1 LAKVRVSATARRD
14 LKQIWTYIA
23 EDNMQA
29 ADALLDRIGSMLNL
43 LGRTPLLGRSRDEL
57 AAGLRS
63 FAVGNYVIFYL
74 PRGSGII
81 VVRILSGYRDL
92 AQIFD

>member
-1 LAKVRVSATARRD
+1 
-14 LKQIWTYIA
+14 
-23 EDNMQA
+23 MQA

-63 FAVGNYVIFYL
+63 FAVGDYVIFYQ
-74 PRGSGII
+74 PRKSGIT

-92 AQIFD
+92 TQIFD